1 MLEERVQAIVVGLNK
16 ENEQLEKNKKVM
28 EVLLM
33 AKVSQC
39 DESEKENRSL
49 KEDAAHLIL
58 TPLGELHF
66 PSPNTR
72 VCAPFSD
79 LSNAGTAMTTTPAK
93 PEQKKTRGNSW
104 FQVGVFSS
112 RVDFFSLL
120 QGVLSR

>member
-1 MLEERVQAIVVGLNK
+1 M
-16 ENEQLEKNKKVM
+16 EKNKKAM
-28 EVLLM
+28 QVLLM

-120 QGVLSR
+120 QGVLSS